1 MAEHA
6 AAPAVLV
13 PLPLVPTAGPDE
25 TAPPQADV
33 QPETPKKQ
41 TTEEAM
47 ANAERPLPTDPKTF
61 YLGGLFFLAVLVT
74 CYFAQPII
82 VPVVMA
88 FFLKMLLQ
96 PIVRLLA
103 RCRIPRPVSALL
115 AMFILASVL
124 VGLGFALSMPAASW
138 GKTLSEGFPRLEQ
151 KLQPL
156 QGPIRGLQEFLTKAE
171 QAAGGGKEA
180 TPVAV
185 ERIGVFGLVFS
196 GTRAALEGLLTT
208 GIVLFFLM
216 LSGDTFLRRGVEI
229 MPNFEHKRRAVE
241 ISQQVEADISTYLS
255 TIITM
260 NVIVGVAVGIV
271 MWLCG
276 MPDPLLWAAIAF
288 TLNFVPILGP
298 FVGLGL
304 FVLAGFMQFDE
315 VGLAL
320 MPAALYLGIHVIE
333 GEIVTPA
340 ILARRFTLN
349 PVAVIISIIFWYWM
363 WGVPGAVLAV
373 PMLAI
378 SKIICDRIKPLMAL
392 GHMLEGEE
400 EGAATRYVAR
410 LTRKT
415 VPAPA
420 RKSD

>member
-1 MAEHA
+1 MAERA
-6 AAPAVLV
+6 AAPAALV
-13 PLPLVPTAGPDE
+13 PAPLKPPAEPDE
-25 TAPPQADV
+25 AAPPQTDA
-33 QPETPKKQ
+33 QPETPKKE
-41 TTEEAM
+41 TLEEAM
-47 ANAERPLPTDPKTF
+47 VNAERPLPTDPKTF
-61 YLGGLFFLAVLVT
+61 YLGGLFFLAVLVA

-115 AMFILASVL
+115 AMVMLAGVL

-208 GIVLFFLM
+208 AVVLFFLM

-241 ISQQVEADISTYLS
+241 ISQQVEADVSTYLS
-255 TIITM
+255 TIIIM
-260 NVIVGVAVGIV
+260 NVIVGLAVGIV

-304 FVLAGFMQFDE
+304 FVLAGFMQFNE

-320 MPAALYLGIHVIE
+320 MPAALYLAIHVIE
-333 GEIVTPA
+333 GELVTPA

-400 EGAATRYVAR
+400 EGAAARYVAR
-410 LTRKT
+410 LTRRT
-415 VPAPA
+415 APAPA